1 VTVTENPVRGAG
13 NDSVRRENLA
23 TVLRLV
29 HQANGRSRSELTA
42 LTGLNRST
50 IAALVAELSSRSLV
64 VEVDPR
70 TPTRAGRPSPV
81 VRPSDHI
88 VALAVNPEIDAIAVA
103 AVGLGARVVAKTRIP
118 ARADVSAAEAVA
130 LTVEAINDISGD
142 LVGHTVIGIG
152 VAVPGLVRAD
162 DGLVRLAPHFGW
174 VDEPF
179 SAMLSE
185 ATGLAV
191 TAANDATLGVLA
203 EGRFGAGRG
212 ISDLVY
218 LNGGASGI
226 GGGIVTGGVPLTGA
240 AGYAGELGHTLVNSE
255 GIQCHCG
262 AMGCLETEVR
272 RSKLLALVGLDDAVS
287 DLLEEKLRGSA
298 DPLVAAEIER
308 QLGYL
313 GVALRNAINILN
325 PQRIVLG
332 GFLAALYS
340 VSPRTLDLLVAEQP
354 LSTNSE
360 AVQIARA
367 ELGPDILM
375 VGAAELALTRI
386 LADPASFGS

>member
-1 VTVTENPVRGAG
+1 VTVTETAARGAG

-29 HQANGRSRSELTA
+29 HLANGRSRSELTA

-50 IAALVAELSSRSLV
+50 IAALVAELVTRKLV
-64 VEVDPR
+64 IEVDPR

-81 VRPSDHI
+81 VSPSNHI
-88 VALAVNPEIDAIAVA
+88 IALAVNPEIDAVVVA

-118 ARADVSAAEAVA
+118 ASADISAAEAVA
-130 LTVEAINDISGD
+130 LTVEAINDIRDD
-142 LVGHTVIGIG
+142 LIGHTVVGIG

-162 DGLVRLAPHFGW
+162 DGLIRLAPHFGW

-179 SAMLSE
+179 SAMLST
-185 ATGLAV
+185 ATGLPVSAS
-191 TAANDATLGVLA
+191 NDATLGVLA

-240 AGYAGELGHTLVNSE
+240 AGYAGELGHTLVNSS
-255 GIQCHCG
+255 GVLCHCG
-262 AMGCLETEVR
+262 ATGCLETEVR
-272 RSKLLALVGLDDAVS
+272 RSALLESVGLEDVVS
-287 DLLEEKLRGSA
+287 DRLEEALHAST
-298 DPLVAAEIER
+298 DPVVAAEIER

-313 GVALRNAINILN
+313 GVTLRNAINILN

-332 GFLAALYS
+332 GFLAALYG
-340 VSPRTLDLLVAEQP
+340 VAPHVLDALVADQP

-360 AVQIARA
+360 SVQIVRA
-367 ELGPDILM
+367 ELGSNILM
-375 VGAAELALTRI
+375 VGAAELAFASI
-386 LADPASFGS
+386 LADPASFAE